1 MKYKYYLVIQD
12 SQGNVISGANVSV
25 YLAGTTTP
33 ATVYGSN
40 TASTG
45 TNTAPQVTSSA
56 NGAVAFWLDSND
68 YTSEQL
74 FDISITSGSLNAS
87 LSNVQIIV
95 WDAVNATNATKLST
109 ARNISTSGDAT
120 GIASFDGSADIAIPL
135 TLANTGVTAGT
146 YGSNT
151 QIPQVTVDAK
161 GRVTSATALSLFTA
175 QNTAVFTSS
184 GTWTVPQGV
193 TSILVSGCAGGN
205 GGYGSGGTGGAAG
218 QWVIKQHISVTPGS
232 TITVTIGAGGAGS
245 TGNCNY
251 GGNTTLVSG
260 STTLLSLSGGGG
272 GGYDGS
278 VSSGYPRGS
287 NGYTNTSSSIYISAP
302 GASSPFGGGG
312 GAGGGAAYG
321 YGGGGGGSAG
331 GGTNGGSGAPGII
344 IIEY

>member
-272 GGYDGS
+272 GSAD
-278 VSSGYPRGS
+278 
-287 NGYTNTSSSIYISAP
+287 IYIAGYNGS
-302 GASSPFGGGG
+302 GVMYYGGG
-312 GAGGGAAYG
+312 GAPTPFGSGGGIAGSGSNGNNAYG
-321 YGGGGGGSAG
+321 FGAGGGGSG
-331 GGTNGGSGAPGII
+331 GGSGTIGGNGASGVI
-344 IIEY
+344 IIEW